1 MINNEEGCVYLL
13 YRINGKMRHFVYI
26 LSILFFLPSWP
37 ERRLCQFFS
46 RKGNFDIGRS
56 SVQVGNINT
65 VFTRAVE
72 NDLYVEIWQ
81 NGQLM
86 SGQQYEPGKCLLSWI
101 CLPEAIC

>member
-26 LSILFFLPSWP
+26 LSILFFC
-37 ERRLCQFFS
+37 RRKKTLLFFS

-65 VFTRAVE
+65 VFTGPWRMI
-72 NDLYVEIWQ
+72 YMWRF
-81 NGQLM
+81 
-86 SGQQYEPGKCLLSWI
+86 GKTVN
-101 CLPEAIC
+101 